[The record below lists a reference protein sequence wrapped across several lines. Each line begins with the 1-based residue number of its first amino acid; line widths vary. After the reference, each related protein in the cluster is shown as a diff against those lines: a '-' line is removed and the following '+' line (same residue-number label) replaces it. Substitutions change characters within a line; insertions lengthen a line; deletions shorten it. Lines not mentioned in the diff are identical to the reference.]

1 MKRDGKIFWTAI
13 RIIRITFNDNIGG
26 MLACR
31 TASEKIRTRIKRKT
45 FIYFIQSIH
54 SVRKD
59 AAGLILISCLVPAEP
74 RALRRDHRFRQER
87 PASLGREPEP
97 GMLGHEKSADR
108 PALIISFDW

>member
-1 MKRDGKIFWTAI
+1 M
-13 RIIRITFNDNIGG
+13 
-26 MLACR
+26 
-31 TASEKIRTRIKRKT
+31 RIKRWT
-45 FIYFIQSIH
+45 LIYFTQSIYW
-54 SVRKD
+54 VRKD

-108 PALIISFDW
+108 PALIISFACD

>member
-1 MKRDGKIFWTAI
+1 MPISI
-13 RIIRITFNDNIGG
+13 NVVNFNLD
-26 MLACR
+26 
-31 TASEKIRTRIKRKT
+31 S
-45 FIYFIQSIH
+45 IYFYLLLILEKDKELVEPRLKLICIDRNEHQSIY

-74 RALRRDHRFRQER
+74 RALRRDHRQER

-108 PALIISFDW
+108 PALIISFACD